1 MTAQSNK
8 SFVLDNL
15 SIASP
20 CPKLWSEMELTD
32 ADAVRFCGDC
42 KKNVY
47 DVSQMTTA
55 ETELLVQ
62 RASAAEAAG
71 QGRSLCMQLY
81 RRADGTVITDDCPV
95 GLRRLRDSWRKVRN
109 AAAAAIALVL
119 TQAGVSF
126 ADSKE
131 PCKTTPGTTA
141 KSGSTSGASSSSSS
155 SSSQGAERGEA
166 NVQNRPVIPRTG
178 GMVAPSFEWNM
189 EAAKVPEIKVI
200 LDKLMAM
207 QSKPKQSKAERIEQA
222 KLQFEVA
229 KLGAKKNMA
238 RFAQDHYLS
247 AQNLAEMY
255 DDQKPLLK
263 KILLERQ
270 KNDEKLG
277 GYARQDIEKKLK
289 EIGE

>member
-81 RRADGTVITDDCPV
+81 
-95 GLRRLRDSWRKVRN
+95 
-109 AAAAAIALVL
+109 
-119 TQAGVSF
+119 
-126 ADSKE
+126 
-131 PCKTTPGTTA
+131 
-141 KSGSTSGASSSSSS
+141 
-155 SSSQGAERGEA
+155 
-166 NVQNRPVIPRTG
+166 
-178 GMVAPSFEWNM
+178 
-189 EAAKVPEIKVI
+189 
-200 LDKLMAM
+200 
-207 QSKPKQSKAERIEQA
+207 
-222 KLQFEVA
+222 
-229 KLGAKKNMA
+229 
-238 RFAQDHYLS
+238 
-247 AQNLAEMY
+247 
-255 DDQKPLLK
+255 
-263 KILLERQ
+263 
-270 KNDEKLG
+270 
-277 GYARQDIEKKLK
+277 
-289 EIGE
+289 